1 MCWIIALL
9 LQRLVYT
16 GEVNDKQRPGFYPP
30 AEERINIISHM
41 LGLLFSVVGVVFLV
55 IKAAAYGSDVHIVS
69 VSVFGASLIALYTA
83 STMYHSATDPTIR
96 TALRTVDH
104 CAIYILIAGT
114 YTPFTLVTLQ
124 GTLGWT
130 IFGLAWGMALTG
142 ITLKLF
148 FTGRFERLST
158 SMYVLMGW
166 MMVFA
171 IKPLI
176 AALSSQGLVWLAAG
190 GIAYT
195 IGALLY
201 SIKKLPFGHAIFH
214 LLVVLGSA
222 CHFVAVYFFVLP
234 ASSS

>member
-1 MCWIIALL
+1 MLL
-9 LQRLVYT
+9 HRTVYT
-16 GEVNDKQRPGFYPP
+16 GAVNIVQQPGFYPP
-30 AEERINIISHM
+30 AEERINIISHV
-41 LGLLFSVVGVVFLV
+41 LGLLFSAVGVVFLLV
-55 IKAAAYGSDVHIVS
+55 KAAALDSAVHVVS
-69 VSVFGASLIALYTA
+69 AAVFGFSLVALYTA
-83 STMYHSATDPTIR
+83 SSIYHSTTDPTR
-96 TALRTVDH
+96 RKALRTLDH
-104 CAIYILIAGT
+104 AAIYVLIAGT
-114 YTPFTLVTLQ
+114 YTPFTLITLE
-124 GTLGWT
+124 GPLGWAM
-130 IFGLAWGMALTG
+130 FGLAWGLALTG
-142 ITLKLF
+142 ISLKLF

-158 SMYVLMGW
+158 SMYVFMGW

-201 SIKKLPFGHAIFH
+201 SIKKMPFGHATFH

-234 ASSS
+234 PSSS

>member
-1 MCWIIALL
+1 
-9 LQRLVYT
+9 VYT
-16 GEVNDKQRPGFYPP
+16 GKVNDKLRPSFYPP
-30 AEERINIISHM
+30 VEERINIISHVF
-41 LGLLFSVVGVVFLV
+41 GLLFSVAGIVLLV
-55 IKAAAYGSDVHIVS
+55 IKAAAYGTAVHV
-69 VSVFGASLIALYTA
+69 VGATVFGASLITLFTA
-83 STMYHSATDPTIR
+83 SAFYHSATDPAVR

-130 IFGLAWGMALTG
+130 LFGLAWGMAITG

-148 FTGRFERLST
+148 FTGRYDRLST

-171 IKPLI
+171 IKPLL
-176 AALSSQGLVWLAAG
+176 AALSSDGLAWVAAG

-195 IGALLY
+195 VGALLY
-201 SIKKLPFGHAIFH
+201 SIKKMPFGHAAFH
-214 LLVVLGSA
+214 ILVLVGGA

-234 ASSS
+234 PSSS